1 MTAHC
6 RDGPSSA
13 VHRFTLH
20 RIRDTE
26 IRGTFTK
33 IFIKFS
39 SILSKNRAAFPRTV
53 LVLSARVWFKG
64 GGIRRHSASKTRVN
78 ALRGMRDRL
87 MFFLLRMTFWLAVVC
102 VLVSI
107 GKSSSPEARIDAS
120 QAVTLA
126 SAAVS
131 DVRGFCER
139 QPDAC
144 ETGGKVAVA
153 LGHKAE
159 AGART
164 IFDFISKMREKSA
177 SNDKPADK
185 AGKPV
190 DATGTLNATDMAPA
204 WRAPVPL
211 P

>member
-1 MTAHC
+1 
-6 RDGPSSA
+6 
-13 VHRFTLH
+13 
-20 RIRDTE
+20 
-26 IRGTFTK
+26 
-33 IFIKFS
+33 
-39 SILSKNRAAFPRTV
+39 
-53 LVLSARVWFKG
+53 
-64 GGIRRHSASKTRVN
+64 
-78 ALRGMRDRL
+78 
-87 MFFLLRMTFWLAVVC
+87 MFFLLRMAFWLAVVC
-102 VLVSI
+102 VLLPS
-107 GKSSSPEARIDAS
+107 GNKTASTESHIDAG

-204 WRAPVPL
+204 WHAPVPL
-211 P
+211 PPRRDRPAV

>member
-1 MTAHC
+1 
-6 RDGPSSA
+6 
-13 VHRFTLH
+13 
-20 RIRDTE
+20 
-26 IRGTFTK
+26 
-33 IFIKFS
+33 
-39 SILSKNRAAFPRTV
+39 
-53 LVLSARVWFKG
+53 
-64 GGIRRHSASKTRVN
+64 
-78 ALRGMRDRL
+78 
-87 MFFLLRMTFWLAVVC
+87 MFFLLRMAFWLAVVC
-102 VLVSI
+102 VLLPS
-107 GKSSSPEARIDAS
+107 GNKTTSTEAHIDAG

-177 SNDKPADK
+177 SAEKPADK

-190 DATGTLNATDMAPA
+190 DATGTLTSTDMAPA
-204 WRAPVPL
+204 WHAPVPL
-211 P
+211 PPRRDQKPAV